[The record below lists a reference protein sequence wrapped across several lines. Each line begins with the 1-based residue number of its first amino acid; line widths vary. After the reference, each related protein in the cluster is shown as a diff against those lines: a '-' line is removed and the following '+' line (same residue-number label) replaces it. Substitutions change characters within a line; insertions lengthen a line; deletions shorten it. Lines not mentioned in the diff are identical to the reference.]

1 MITRSNRRMVGCVTV
16 ALYALVA
23 AAVGPE
29 YPWVGGF
36 FGCISAY
43 RAWRLYRDW

>member
-1 MITRSNRRMVGCVTV
+1 MMSIG
-16 ALYALVA
+16 LYALVG

-36 FGCISAY
+36 FGLVAAY
-43 RAWRLYRDW
+43 RAWRLWRDW